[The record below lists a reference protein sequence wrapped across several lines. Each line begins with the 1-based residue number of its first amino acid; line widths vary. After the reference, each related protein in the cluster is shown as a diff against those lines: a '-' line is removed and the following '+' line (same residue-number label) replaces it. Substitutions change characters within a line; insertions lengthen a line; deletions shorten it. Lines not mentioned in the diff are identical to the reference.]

1 MSGPPLAG
9 HVSALCV
16 RLEIL
21 RAASASLS
29 LTGPQRPDCATPG
42 LSSSAPG
49 PSPTGRGPDSYPRRL
64 SPPTEL
70 NTLPSA
76 PRPQPPCRPSRA
88 LGPPPSS
95 YCSVCLSQPPVP
107 SAPSCS
113 SRVAL
118 RTWFCPSLHTSHRG
132 SVADRGCRGC
142 RPVCRQAASP
152 HQAGKQERVRTPRN
166 PPAPRQGC
174 SQPAVGC
181 RICVAPRPA
190 LGCALGAGEGSRAAL
205 QTLRGLP
212 RGTEPSSA
220 LGAGCPRAPAPVLL
234 GEAPGALLSLN
245 IRGPQ
250 TTAWWALRAPGLSEQ
265 ALRDL
270 VRRKK
275 QQRVLRSANVRYTGG
290 WKAETAEPVREE
302 TI

>member
-152 HQAGKQERVRTPRN
+152 HQAGKQERVRTPQNSPRPSPRLLPAGSRMQDLCCSSSRLGLRLGGWGRVPSRFTDPART
-166 PPAPRQGC
+166 PPGDGAELC
-174 SQPAVGC
+174 SWRRVSAC
-181 RICVAPRPA
+181 ARPRPA
-190 LGCALGAGEGSRAAL
+190 G
-205 QTLRGLP
+205 RGP
-212 RGTEPSSA
+212 WCSAEPEH
-220 LGAGCPRAPAPVLL
+220 PRAPDDRLVGPASTRFIR
-234 GEAPGALLSLN
+234 AGAE
-245 IRGPQ
+245 RPCPQ
-250 TTAWWALRAPGLSEQ
+250 
-265 ALRDL
+265 
-270 VRRKK
+270 K
-275 QQRVLRSANVRYTGG
+275 
-290 WKAETAEPVREE
+290 ETATSSAQR
-302 TI
+302 